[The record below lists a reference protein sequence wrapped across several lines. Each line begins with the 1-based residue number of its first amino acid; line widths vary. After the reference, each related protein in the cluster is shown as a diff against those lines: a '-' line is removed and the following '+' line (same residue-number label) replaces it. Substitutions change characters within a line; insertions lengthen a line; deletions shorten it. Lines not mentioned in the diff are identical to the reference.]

1 MRRRFGRRRWRGGN
15 GGGEGGGSSRPP
27 VDPSWVARLAE
38 TGAAGIPPLSS
49 IRRDDVP
56 EWLCGLAQGD
66 SPTGERTLVAYSP
79 TSGVAALLGAIA
91 GGTGLAAEPGQRIRA
106 VAIAPAWRDVDR
118 RALALASSLPF
129 ELTALAVPAL
139 ADEAAVEAEPQSAA
153 LGAQPELAGA
163 ALIGPGERARFER
176 ALAGLRGLAAKH
188 GGVVRGGEASAEL
201 VLLARPVAALRAGQ
215 EGAVLDVIEPA
226 RASYR
231 LAGEDLADALD
242 RLEGQLRKFLSDRGI
257 RDGEQ
262 GLRSRGWEPL
272 AQAAGARAVR
282 AWPAGDDC
290 EAADFAGVD
299 PDGTPL
305 VGAVRRRLDLGALAA
320 VVEAALRL
328 ETIFP
333 ALLAQVAPPVR
344 LGTPSL
350 ALAGVEISG
359 AVDVALRHLA
369 LGARTWTLRETPAGV
384 DLALREPGAAP
395 APRAASLARPE
406 PRFEPAREPRFA
418 PPAPAAA
425 PAEAFGRPEP
435 RDDEEDDDEPGSL
448 DAAAN
453 GDGPSGDGD
462 GEGGGRRRR
471 RRRGRR
477 GRRGDG
483 EGAPRDRQP
492 ERGGDRSEREP
503 VEDRAADASA
513 PRPFLEMSLF
523 DLEDEPGDN
532 GGGDDSRARRRRRG
546 RRRGGRRS
554 EGGEAPGDDDE
565 EPGRSE
571 APRAQAPADVSD
583 DEDPDPDALLEL
595 SPDAPELE
603 EPEPQYEEGDL
614 EEAPLSA
621 TERLR
626 LERERRRRAQV
637 AAAPLVPADEGS
649 EGATPASE
657 IEPELPRGR
666 AAILAH
672 ADRRSILGAL
682 LLAREVRAIEGIW
695 IYPQSELMTFFRSVG
710 SDLRNNTPVYVVG
723 FEAKPAHDAIQAA
736 ALYRGRIAWF
746 DHRAW
751 PPEDV
756 HAMRQAIGAPMLHL
770 TPGTESVLP
779 AVLALCG
786 RRSRFTDK
794 LVDLLN
800 GSFSQHDWERWGRLW
815 WHRLGDLGRKPGDHR
830 SDLEPLL
837 AGRPSDLARE
847 ASRIAPPPLP
857 SEVEFASSQ
866 DFRLVHFG
874 GYGLVVAEVPREL
887 DAALAARILRERFG
901 AVLSLARNVGSET
914 FVIGAEETGG
924 RVLDVASMVDHLAE
938 KLDWVEGL
946 PGGDHVA
953 RFRIKDLDRHP
964 SRLDEAV
971 AEIGMSRSILDG

>member
-1 MRRRFGRRRWRGGN
+1 
-15 GGGEGGGSSRPP
+15 
-27 VDPSWVARLAE
+27 VARLAE
-38 TGAAGIPPLSS
+38 TGTAGVPPLVSL
-49 IRRDDVP
+49 RRDDIP
-56 EWLCGLAQGD
+56 DWLCGLAQGE
-66 SPTGERTLVAYSP
+66 SPTGERTLVAFSP
-79 TSGVAALLGAIA
+79 TSGVAALLGGIV
-91 GGTGLAAEPGQRIRA
+91 GGVGLAGESSGRIRVLA
-106 VAIAPAWRDVDR
+106 LAPAWREVDR
-118 RALALASSLPF
+118 RALALAGGLPF

-139 ADEAAVEAEPQSAA
+139 ADDGVVEAEPQSGA
-153 LGAQPELAGA
+153 LGASPELAGA
-163 ALIGPGERARFER
+163 SLAAPAERARFER

-188 GGVVRGGEASAEL
+188 GGVVRGGEGVAEL
-201 VLLARPVAALRAGQ
+201 VLFARPVAALRAGH

-242 RLEGQLRKFLSDRGI
+242 RLEGQLRKYLSDRKVREGD
-257 RDGEQ
+257 DGV
-262 GLRSRGWEPL
+262 RARAWEPL
-272 AQAAGARAVR
+272 AQAAGGRSVR
-282 AWPAGDDC
+282 AWPAGDEC

-299 PDGTPL
+299 PAGTPL
-305 VGAVRRRLDLGALAA
+305 IGAARRRVDLGVLAA

-333 ALLAQVAPPVR
+333 ALLAQAAPPVR
-344 LGTPSL
+344 LGAPTL
-350 ALAGVEISG
+350 ALAGAEFTA
-359 AVDVALRHLA
+359 AVDIALRHLT

-395 APRAASLARPE
+395 APRAAFARPE
-406 PRFEPAREPRFA
+406 PR
-418 PPAPAAA
+418 
-425 PAEAFGRPEP
+425 PEP
-435 RDDEEDDDEPGSL
+435 RPEAPRERRYEPAPIAPPPPAETLRAPDAIDERDDEDDDD
-448 DAAAN
+448 DAGAVEAAN
-453 GDGPSGDGD
+453 GDAPIGDGD
-462 GEGGGRRRR
+462 GDGSGRRRR

-477 GRRGDG
+477 GRRSEG
-483 EGAPRDRQP
+483 EGGGAPRERQP
-492 ERGGDRSEREP
+492 ERAPDRPAE
-503 VEDRAADASA
+503 RAAVEERTDAAA

-523 DLEDEPGDN
+523 DLEDEPPSE
-532 GGGDDSRARRRRRG
+532 GGDDSRGRRRRRG

-565 EPGRSE
+565 EPGRDE
-571 APRAQAPADVSD
+571 APLARAATESPD
-583 DEDPDPDALLEL
+583 DEDADALLEL

-637 AAAPLVPADEGS
+637 ADAPLLAPS
-649 EGATPASE
+649 EPGEAVGTGEA
-657 IEPELPRGR
+657 EPELPRGR

-710 SDLRNNTPVYVVG
+710 SDLRGNTPVYVVG

-756 HAMRQAIGAPMLHL
+756 HAMRQAIGTLMLHL

-815 WHRLGDLGRKPGDHR
+815 WHRLGDLGRRPGDHR

-847 ASRIAPPPLP
+847 ASRITPPPLP
-857 SEVEFASSQ
+857 AEVEFATAQ

-874 GYGLVVAEVPREL
+874 GYGLIVADVPRDL

-924 RVLDVASMVDHLAE
+924 RVLDVSAMVDHLAE
-938 KLDWVEGL
+938 KLEWVEAL

-953 RFRIKDLDRHP
+953 RFRIRDLDRHP
-964 SRLDEAV
+964 GRLDEAV